1 MDQATASTMMTT
13 TTAVDI
19 WIAGEEVDEEEAAA
33 VPGIVFLPK
42 LNSSC

>member
-19 WIAGEEVDEEEAAA
+19 WIAGEEEGEEAAA